1 MVRWL
6 HIVLDSPET
15 EDLTPSFRP
24 KVRTLTSPEGFTA
37 IREALTWLA
46 TERPSLFAQLYGPH
60 AGPAHNRPSVQSPS
74 PPGTPVEAEAAA
86 PIWVSE
92 TLFNHGLLE
101 KRGRGGG
108 GGVVGTVA
116 IRRLGPRFY
125 LQSLGLLDGA
135 EYRHEIWPETDA
147 LLAALPA
154 EAARR
159 RQAGRPS
166 CGRLCDLGTG
176 SGIVAIEA
184 RVLGF
189 DVVAID
195 DDPVSMLLADF
206 NAKLNG
212 VEDLVL
218 RRGSMFTPITEA
230 EDRLFDVVV
239 SNPDYGGVRDL
250 MRLEV
255 LRAASAEQLLA
266 PDGVLLVAT
275 MLEWQD
281 QLPCEV
287 PLGEL
292 VVAGFAVTVAPIV
305 SSAASA
311 DKDDWFAVVAPGS
324 VAGIPSRHRFTI
336 RVARCAVDERPALR
350 IKLPDVTPRDFVPLS
365 ALARSDQHAV
375 IATVDDV
382 QALVALSAQLDA
394 PELVFEGLIPDA
406 LVDGCRF
413 GAQPCV
419 GPFGAAG
426 AIVHGISIRP
436 CAHGD
441 AVGSTAMTMAELTAR
456 YEQLD
461 RELQVRRNCPSCR
474 AYSVCSRCLFTGP
487 LPEAT
492 YCEVVRQ
499 TSSGPSPRAVLR
511 LIETRQFFDQQQRQ
525 QPNHQQAPLRI
536 LRGPMIERSDDDN
549 QTLTDLARRWRRR
562 SAWAVERGG
571 DGYLQLVVDGRLDYY
586 PMSALELD
594 VVLLLVRGG
603 AMPELAAAA
612 RRHAAAP
619 GQVALAV
626 TRLMDRLGV

>member
-15 EDLTPSFRP
+15 PEREDHTPSLRP

-46 TERPSLFAQLYGPH
+46 TERPALFAQLYGPS
-60 AGPAHNRPSVQSPS
+60 AGRSRPSVQSPS
-74 PPGTPVEAEAAA
+74 PAGTPVEAEAAT

-101 KRGRGGG
+101 KRGRGG
-108 GGVVGTVA
+108 VVGTVP
-116 IRRLGPRFY
+116 IRQLGGRFY
-125 LQSLGLLDGA
+125 LQALGLPDGA

-147 LLAALPA
+147 LLAALPH
-154 EAARR
+154 ETPR
-159 RQAGRPS
+159 
-166 CGRLCDLGTG
+166 GRLCDLGTG

-184 RVLGF
+184 RLLGF
-189 DVVAID
+189 AVVAID
-195 DDPVSMLLADF
+195 DDPVSMMLADF

-212 VEDLVL
+212 VEDLEL
-218 RRGSMFTPITEA
+218 RRGSMFGPIAEA
-230 EDRLFDVVV
+230 EERFAVVV

-255 LRAASAEQLLA
+255 LRAADRLLA
-266 PDGVLLVAT
+266 PDGAMLVAT
-275 MLEWQD
+275 MLEWQAG
-281 QLPCEV
+281 LPCEV

-292 VVAGFAVTVAPIV
+292 VVAGFAVAVAPIV
-305 SSAASA
+305 SSGAAA
-311 DKDDWFAVVAPGS
+311 DKDDWFSLVAPGS

-336 RVARCAVDERPALR
+336 RVARCATGERPELR
-350 IKLPDVTPRDFVPLS
+350 IRMPEVAPREFVPL
-365 ALARSDQHAV
+365 ATLTRSEQHVA

-382 QALVALSAQLDA
+382 RALVSLSAQLDA
-394 PELVFEGLIPDA
+394 PELVFDGVIPDG

-413 GAQPCV
+413 GAQSCV
-419 GPFGAAG
+419 GAFGAAG
-426 AIVHGISIRP
+426 AIVHGMSVRP

-441 AVGSTAMTMAELTAR
+441 AVGTTAMTMAELAAR

-487 LPEAT
+487 LPEET
-492 YCEVVRQ
+492 YCDVVRQ
-499 TSSGPSPRAVLR
+499 TSTGPSPRSVLR
-511 LIETRQFFDQQQRQ
+511 LIETRQFLDQQKA
-525 QPNHQQAPLRI
+525 PPGPLRI
-536 LRGPMIERSDDDN
+536 LRGPMIERSDDDS

-586 PMSALELD
+586 PLSPLELD

-603 AMPELAAAA
+603 AMPELAAVA
-612 RRHAAAP
+612 RRHTAAP

-626 TRLMDRLGV
+626 TRMMERLGV